1 MRKLN
6 ASSWALII
14 VTVLAVSGGVAL
26 LVFAPAAMRDF
37 RVERLPFRGRAPV
50 ELFEEYADTPI
61 GELTVGDLMEMREEM
76 AEHTIGHAVGHGAPG
91 RFGRAG
97 FGMPRARG
105 GFGPGMHPR
114 PGLPLGGILLLG
126 GGVALVVFLVRRRR
140 NGESGGSGHGDSSL
154 SILEQRFAEGRIS
167 EEELARRRA
176 VLRGEE

>member
-37 RVERLPFRGRAPV
+37 RVERLPLRGRAPV
-50 ELFEEYADTPI
+50 EVLEEYADKPI
-61 GELTVGDLMEMREEM
+61 GELTVGDLMEMR
-76 AEHTIGHAVGHGAPG
+76 AELGRHRFGPGIGHGAPG

-97 FGMPRARG
+97 FG
-105 GFGPGMHPR
+105 PGMHPR
-114 PGLPLGGILLLG
+114 PGLLLGGILLLG

-140 NGESGGSGHGDSSL
+140 NGKSGGSGRGDSSL